1 MALDRRRALTYNRVA
16 SAVNYPQDIRDLDL
30 ALKTSEV
37 KGSGRVPDF
46 LVDLTIGIAK
56 IGLAPED
63 GRHKGGLDIA
73 VFCQNANGDGVGDL
87 WQKMDL
93 NLSETTY
100 QRMLRDGLPYS
111 GRVIVTGLVKHV
123 KVVVYDYATD
133 RVGTIT
139 RQVR

>member
-1 MALDRRRALTYNRVA
+1 M
-16 SAVNYPQDIRDLDL
+16 NYPQDIHDLDL
-30 ALKTSEV
+30 TLKTSEI
-37 KGSGRVPDF
+37 KASGRAPDF
-46 LVDLTIGIAK
+46 VVDLTIGIAK
-56 IGLAPED
+56 IGLTLED

-87 WQKMDL
+87 WQKMNL
-93 NLSETTY
+93 NLSEETY
-100 QRMLRDGLPYS
+100 QRMLREGLPYS
-111 GRVIVTGLVKHV
+111 GRLTVTSLVKHV